1 MFDQIKGDLDQVK
14 SLEKIF
20 LLGNDKG
27 LSLIHI

>member
-1 MFDQIKGDLDQVK
+1 MFDQIKRDLDQVK

-27 LSLIHI
+27 KKYI